1 LRFNQITL
9 ENCPRGSTK
18 DIKLLKTLAAWPN
31 KWKPQRYVR
40 THNPKRQR
48 GRSETEAQ
56 KWAEKGNH
64 RKSECGK
71 KKKKLEI
78 EKQKPTGTLFSV
90 NTLSQKS
97 TNIKNFVAR
106 EAAFQFFSALK
117 VFWGE
122 NPSATATIKHQQPV
136 SGKSGKAGKQE

>member
-1 LRFNQITL
+1 LRFNQIKL

-71 KKKKLEI
+71 KKKLEI
-78 EKQKPTGTLFSV
+78 EKQKPTGNLFEKSKGCPFFPSVSLESRVRCSFIDITLKF
-90 NTLSQKS
+90 
-97 TNIKNFVAR
+97 
-106 EAAFQFFSALK
+106 
-117 VFWGE
+117 
-122 NPSATATIKHQQPV
+122 
-136 SGKSGKAGKQE
+136 